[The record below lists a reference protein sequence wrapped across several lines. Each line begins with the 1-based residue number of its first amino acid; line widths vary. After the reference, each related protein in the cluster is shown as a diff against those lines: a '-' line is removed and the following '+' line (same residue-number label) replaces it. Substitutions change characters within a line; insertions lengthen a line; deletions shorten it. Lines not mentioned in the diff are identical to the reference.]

1 MINVSAM
8 DWTEFGAETKV
19 LIVKGVRIRFYEV
32 GSGSKTFLFVHGNA
46 SSAMSFRY
54 LMRELSS
61 DSRCI
66 ALDLPGFGA
75 SEKPSDPSFY
85 TLSNFIDIYK
95 GFVLKL
101 GLQDIVLVVHEFGS
115 LVGCGGAIA
124 DYDRYRG
131 IVLINSVTVP
141 NEKLPMKVR
150 RKFLKGESGNA
161 KKIRAYQ
168 ELIFEKGYNI
178 VDEESVSYHLGVNNN
193 SESGIGILSILNEI
207 PTSSKHSNYSLVFTL
222 LSKLESWDVP
232 MLLIY
237 GEKSYLFGSKL
248 GEVLSRKMARPEYH
262 SIEGGSFFLQEE
274 SWEDIM
280 KYLSSWQNKL

>member
-8 DWTEFGAETKV
+8 DWTEFGVETKV
-19 LIVKGVRIRFYEV
+19 LIINGVHIRFYEI
-32 GSGSKTFLFVHGNA
+32 GSGSQTFLFVHGNA

-66 ALDLPGFGA
+66 AFDLPGFGA
-75 SEKPSDPSFY
+75 SEKPSDPAFY

-95 GFVLKL
+95 GFVMKL

-115 LVGCGGAIA
+115 LVGCGGAIT
-124 DYDRYRG
+124 DYDKYRG
-131 IVLINSVTVP
+131 IVMINSVTVP
-141 NEKLPMKVR
+141 DEKLPLKVR
-150 RKFLKGESGNA
+150 RKFLNTESGNT

-168 ELIFEKGYNI
+168 ELIFKKGYNI
-178 VDEESVSYHLGVNNN
+178 VDEESVKYHLGVNNN
-193 SESGIGILSILNEI
+193 YENGIGILSVLNEI
-207 PTSSKHSNYSLVFTL
+207 PTSSKHSNYSLVFKL
-222 LSKLESWDVP
+222 LSKLESWDIPV
-232 MLLIY
+232 LLIY

-248 GEVLSRKMARPEYH
+248 GKVLSRKLARPEYH
-262 SIEGGSFFLQEE
+262 CIEGGSFFLQEE

-280 KYLSSWQNKL
+280 KYLISWRNKL